1 MAGGLWQQLL
11 PWFPLQQQF
20 FIFPRVKRKNIKGG
34 KGGAEVLVWIY
45 TEIYIVEWASLFLVL
60 FDICQNHWNVS
71 QSAGSGRCW
80 LGMAA
85 SHWHMDWCISKGC
98 CLFMFW
104 VVEMHFKR
112 GLGGVR
118 RIEIVLNGS
127 SISHELIR
135 FESSCLRSINW
146 TGNSIQFA
154 IRWKCSEWNCVLW
167 LHQNR

>member
-1 MAGGLWQQLL
+1 MDFGSSFCHGFLCSSSSL
-11 PWFPLQQQF
+11 F
-20 FIFPRVKRKNIKGG
+20 FHEFKEKNIKGR

-71 QSAGSGRCW
+71 QSAGSGGCW

-127 SISHELIR
+127 SISHELICSNHLVCAR
-135 FESSCLRSINW
+135 LIELESYSVRY
-146 TGNSIQFA
+146 
-154 IRWKCSEWNCVLW
+154 
-167 LHQNR
+167 